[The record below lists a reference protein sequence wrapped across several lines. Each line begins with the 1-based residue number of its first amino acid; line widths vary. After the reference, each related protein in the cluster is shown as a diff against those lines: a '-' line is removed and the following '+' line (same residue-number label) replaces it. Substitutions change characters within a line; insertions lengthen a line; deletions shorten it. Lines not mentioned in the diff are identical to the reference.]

1 MDRSMSAAL
10 EPLPPAY
17 LDAPRDLQLR
27 DVADLHVRIA
37 NEIAAGSSAI
47 RIVGVNS
54 LSYGSQVA
62 LDGLVRRLALHGV
75 ILEVGRR

>member
-1 MDRSMSAAL
+1 MHDTMSAAL
-10 EPLPPAY
+10 EPLPPAF
-17 LDAPRDLQLR
+17 LDAPREMQLR

-54 LSYGSQVA
+54 LSYGSRVA
-62 LDGLVRRLALHGV
+62 LDGLARRLAHHGV
-75 ILEVGRR
+75 ILEIGRH